1 MSRKVDKYKKGL
13 FPGAADP
20 QAPMGACRKSAA
32 NDLPKHREIFL
43 EVNQDVLV
51 GRLVTSMFIGRAN
64 ANSNVAKCMVQTP
77 KSMVHGCRA

>member
-1 MSRKVDKYKKGL
+1 
-13 FPGAADP
+13 
-20 QAPMGACRKSAA
+20 MGACRYSAV

-43 EVNQDVLV
+43 EVNQGVLV
-51 GRLVTSMFIGRAN
+51 GRLVTSMFTGRAN

>member
-1 MSRKVDKYKKGL
+1 
-13 FPGAADP
+13 
-20 QAPMGACRKSAA
+20 MGACRYPAV

-51 GRLVTSMFIGRAN
+51 GRLVAPMFTGRAN